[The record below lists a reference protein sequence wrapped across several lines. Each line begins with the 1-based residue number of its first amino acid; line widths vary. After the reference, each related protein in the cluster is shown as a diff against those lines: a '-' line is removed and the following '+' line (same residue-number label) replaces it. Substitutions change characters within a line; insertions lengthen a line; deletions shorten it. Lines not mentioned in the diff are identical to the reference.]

1 MHLISLQQKPVPTQ
15 CTPCPPHIAHPVRH
29 TLHTLS
35 PTHCTRCPC
44 YLLQVVTSIALM
56 PKILSEA
63 ARAFGGEAESLARD
77 VMACVDY
84 SLALLSRKFIGR
96 RNRLHS
102 FVMCEGAK
110 AEAEI

>member
-1 MHLISLQQKPVPTQ
+1 
-15 CTPCPPHIAHPVRH
+15 
-29 TLHTLS
+29 
-35 PTHCTRCPC
+35 
-44 YLLQVVTSIALM
+44 M